1 MTLTSGTGYAWN
13 GTRYYSL
20 TTGRFVSSQT
30 IAEGLQTMMDVS
42 ALRMN
47 ALTQQLIDGGIS
59 LASWQSGMM
68 EQIKNTHVAS
78 AALANGGWSQM
89 TPSDWGA
96 TGQLIRQQY
105 DYLRNF
111 AREIAN
117 GTQQLDGRALVRSDL
132 YADAANTTYWNM
144 TTRGF
149 IEDEWEEEKRALEP
163 GAAHCDDCIE
173 YANEGWQPIGTLP
186 EPGDDSQCLKRC
198 RCEKK
203 YRRKTASGEWEES
216 E

>member
-30 IAEGLQTMMDVS
+30 IAEGLQAMMDVS

-132 YADAANTTYWNM
+132 YADAANSTYWQM
-144 TTRGF
+144 TSREMLDLGF
-149 IEDEWEEEKRALEP
+149 TEGRRLLEP
-163 GAAHCDDCIE
+163 GVDHCDDCLE
-173 YANEGWQPIGTLP
+173 YANDGWMPIDEIP
-186 EPGDDSQCLKRC
+186 EIGNSQCTTRC
-198 RCEKK
+198 RCEIE
-203 YRRKTASGEWEES
+203 YRVN
-216 E
+216 